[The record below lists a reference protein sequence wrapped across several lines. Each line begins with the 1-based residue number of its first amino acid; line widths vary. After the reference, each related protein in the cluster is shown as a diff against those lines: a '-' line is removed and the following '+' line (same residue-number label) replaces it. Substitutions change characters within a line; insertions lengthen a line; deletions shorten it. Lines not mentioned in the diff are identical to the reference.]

1 MAAAAMA
8 AATTSVSGEGVLIAR
23 FVAGIAY
30 MALAIARFVSLE
42 VVEPLRSTPRQRS
55 SVAIV
60 RVIAV
65 VDVAVKAARAVV
77 PGTGSEK
84 DSADK
89 PVGTIVAVGRTVV
102 GRVVEVAVGASGLR
116 PDTNANGDLG

>member
-8 AATTSVSGEGVLIAR
+8 AATTSVSWEGVLIAR

>member
-1 MAAAAMA
+1 MA